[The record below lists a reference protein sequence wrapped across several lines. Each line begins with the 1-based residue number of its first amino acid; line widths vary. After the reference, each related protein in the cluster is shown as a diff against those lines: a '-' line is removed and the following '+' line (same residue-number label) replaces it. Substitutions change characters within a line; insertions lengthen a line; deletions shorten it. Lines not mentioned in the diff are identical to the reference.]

1 VSGARVLVVEDDA
14 IYAKLVRLLL
24 AAAGHAAVVASTAE
38 AALRTAREERPDLI
52 LMDVGLP
59 GMDGFAAL
67 ELLRRDPLLA
77 GIPAIGMTADRV
89 SADQVNR
96 ATAMGFDSYV
106 EKPVNVGTL
115 QQVLEPYFGS
125 R

>member
-1 VSGARVLVVEDDA
+1 
-14 IYAKLVRLLL
+14 
-24 AAAGHAAVVASTAE
+24 
-38 AALRTAREERPDLI
+38 
-52 LMDVGLP
+52 
-59 GMDGFAAL
+59 
-67 ELLRRDPLLA
+67 LLRRDPLLA

-115 QQVLEPYFGS
+115 QQVLEPYLGS